1 MMVTMLLVAEQYVR
15 RSMKGFSLLD
25 IFYPKVCPVCQ
36 KTLRDNEYICFDCKD
51 RLVYASENI
60 CCKCGKILKN
70 DESVMCRI
78 CETTECFF
86 VEGRSVFYYN
96 DAIKK
101 SLTGFKYHNRR
112 EFSRFYV
119 KSIMEQ
125 WEEKIKL
132 WNVDVVVPVPVHEK
146 RLRERGYNQATIIAR
161 ELCEQIDV
169 DMDEVLIRRDRTKPQ
184 KELDRIERVRN
195 LKEAFAVSESKMNVI
210 KGKNILLIDDIYTTG
225 ATISACSQKLVEAG
239 ANAVFFITVATGK
252 GV

>member
-1 MMVTMLLVAEQYVR
+1 
-15 RSMKGFSLLD
+15 MKGLNSLLD
-25 IFYPKVCPVCQ
+25 VFYPKICPVCQ
-36 KTLRDNEYICFDCKD
+36 RALKNGEYICSDCKD
-51 RLVYASENI
+51 RVVYASGNI

-70 DESVMCRI
+70 DAAVMCRI

-86 VEGRSVFYYN
+86 AEGRSVFYYN

-101 SLTGFKYHNRR
+101 SLTDFKYHNRR

-119 KSIMEQ
+119 HEIVEQ

-132 WNVDVVVPVPVHEK
+132 WNIDIIVPVPVHEK
-146 RLRERGYNQATIIAR
+146 RLRERGYNQAYVIAR
-161 ELCEQIDV
+161 KLSQQMDV
-169 DMDEVLIRRDRTKPQ
+169 STDEVLIRRDKTKPQ
-184 KELDRIERVRN
+184 KELDRIERVKN
-195 LKEAFAVSESKMNVI
+195 LKEAFAVSESRVDAI